1 MTSRHDTVT
10 VADVERWLALYRK
23 VWEEADDVGV
33 LALFTPDAPYIEMP
47 FQEPFRGHAGIAA
60 YWRRQV
66 VEGQRDIVFDAR
78 LVAREGRVA
87 VAHWTAS
94 VRDAATGGHL
104 AMDGM
109 LRMTFTPGG
118 PPLLCCLFEEW
129 WHVVATDG
137 PRPRP
142 A

>member
-1 MTSRHDTVT
+1 MASHDTVAA
-10 VADVERWLALYRK
+10 ADVERWLALYRK

-33 LALFTPDAPYIEMP
+33 LALFTPDAPYVEMP
-47 FQEPFRGHAGIAA
+47 FQEPFRGHAAIAA

-66 VEGQRDIVFDAR
+66 VEGQRDITFDAR

-94 VRDAATGGHL
+94 LCETET
-104 AMDGM
+104 DGYVAIDGIFR
-109 LRMTFTPGG
+109 LTFAPGG
-118 PPLLCCLFEEW
+118 PPLLCSLFEEW
-129 WHVVATDG
+129 WHHVGTDG